1 MLRRWALLASF
12 YQTLDNTS
20 RSVNIFTVCQLWL
33 LTNYFRLAIKKHLI
47 HRAAFLPRSIL
58 TWQQIEYLSTF
69 CNIFIFLLPHFRRYW
84 QPHNQGGCGEGAR
97 VRLDEGRHCEID
109 RSRFRKLRTKHL
121 LESRGR
127 EGTREGFGPKCNFD
141 ILEWGGQFF
150 GGNSLCR
157 ENPKKRKKSVKEFF
171 HLKAEHVLINA
182 FCPESH
188 LHF

>member
-1 MLRRWALLASF
+1 M
-12 YQTLDNTS
+12 
-20 RSVNIFTVCQLWL
+20 
-33 LTNYFRLAIKKHLI
+33 
-47 HRAAFLPRSIL
+47 
-58 TWQQIEYLSTF
+58 
-69 CNIFIFLLPHFRRYW
+69 
-84 QPHNQGGCGEGAR
+84 
-97 VRLDEGRHCEID
+97 RLDKGRHCEID

-141 ILEWGGQFF
+141 ILEWRGQFV

-182 FCPESH
+182 FLSQIQYPVNSDSA
-188 LHF
+188 HFPNPSLPTLYYGDF